1 MPMVITPPIGSK
13 GIFSLASPF
22 DRLVDNGIE
31 YTCLAVRK
39 LSEYIAANENPKDLI
54 YKTYGIETQFDD
66 DLAKDVYIVS
76 LQSRRGHWLYVPEQ
90 YILAFPSGSGHRYR
104 AVSLV
109 FALPSIPVTTDL
121 ASIQT
126 EVMEL
131 IKARLGVDVKSKP
144 VETSQVILVSDD
156 RHTEISTARELA
168 KTANGSWEEM
178 QHLRNHNQELRN
190 KLSLLEA
197 HVQMMA

>member
-1 MPMVITPPIGSK
+1 MTMVITPPIGSK
-13 GIFSLASPF
+13 GIYSLASPF

-39 LSEYIAANENPKDLI
+39 LSEYIAANEKPNDLI
-54 YKTYGIETQFDD
+54 YKAYGIETQFEE

-90 YILAFPSGSGHRYR
+90 YVLAFPSGSGHRYR
-104 AVSLV
+104 SVSLV

-121 ASIQT
+121 DSIQT
-126 EVMEL
+126 EVTQL

-144 VETSQVILVSDD
+144 VETSQVTLVSDD
-156 RHTEISTARELA
+156 RHIEISTARELA
-168 KTANGSWEEM
+168 KTANGPWEEM
-178 QHLRNHNQELRN
+178 QHLRNHNQELRQ
-190 KLSLLEA
+190 KLALLEA
-197 HVQMMA
+197 HIKAIA

>member
-1 MPMVITPPIGSK
+1 MTMVITPPLGAK
-13 GIFSLASPF
+13 GIYSLASPF
-22 DRLVDNGIE
+22 DRLVDTGIE

-39 LSEYIAANENPKDLI
+39 LSDYIAANENPKDLI
-54 YKTYGIETQFDD
+54 YKTYGIEPSFDD

-76 LQSRRGHWLYVPEQ
+76 LQSRRGHWLYIPEQ
-90 YILAFPSGSGHRYR
+90 YVLAFPSGSGHRYR
-104 AVSLV
+104 SVSLV
-109 FALPSIPVTTDL
+109 FALPSLPVTTDL
-121 ASIQT
+121 TVIQT

-144 VETSQVILVSDD
+144 VETSQVTLVTDD
-156 RHTEISTARELA
+156 RHVEISTARTLA

-190 KLSLLEA
+190 KIALLEA
-197 HVQMMA
+197 HIQANA